1 MNTITETMVACSK
14 EDTAAPTVSSSRR
27 RKRSTKPG
35 GL

>member
-14 EDTAAPTVSSSRR
+14 EDTAAPTVNSSMR
-27 RKRSTKPG
+27 RKRSTNPG